1 VIQTG
6 DGLEIEYSAEAVT
19 EDVTV
24 EGAEED
30 DGKDANPTA
39 INRTVD
45 TVDLQLSAGQN
56 LVSIPAETGTVSLS
70 DLNTDHVETVY
81 AWDDGSWTGYAPG
94 DTTSDLQNLEG
105 GQGYVFVMSA
115 ADEIPVQAYNK
126 PGETGNGPAPLTDE
140 NIETG
145 WNLIGHYQEANQDRD
160 VALTELSG
168 SYDASNVLGEQ
179 TDGDFGPVTQLRPGE
194 GYWLYASQSDNYARS
209 PFAGP
214 VVSSLQ
220 VVEGDGSTNL
230 ETEADETVDISV
242 EVTDVDGVDTVT
254 ADLSNLNGASDVTL
268 SDSNNDDVYTTTKT
282 LDLSG
287 VTVGSQ
293 SVSVTATDAAA
304 DSTSSSVN
312 VEVVAT
318 GDLADGGSSSVG
330 STEVEAGESTS
341 QTLTLDVDGL
351 SADGNTDTVTVTLTG
366 ASTVS
371 SPGVSI
377 DGSSAGS
384 IEGSANVQ
392 KTNEITF
399 DVSADGSGT
408 YDGTFTVTATATYD
422 AAGMSHD
429 QTYSVT
435 DSDGDTLNSVV
446 LTGSVAD
453 TTGSDLKSTNTQT
466 GSATGVIDVQA
477 TASDNEGGDIYYVVV
492 ADGDPSPTASDIKS
506 GSAATGGSLQDSGS
520 FTDVSAGTQTAGQ
533 TVGSLGGG
541 TAVDVYYVQVDDAGN
556 AGSPVSDDV
565 TAGTA

>member
-1 VIQTG
+1 
-6 DGLEIEYSAEAVT
+6 
-19 EDVTV
+19 
-24 EGAEED
+24 
-30 DGKDANPTA
+30 
-39 INRTVD
+39 
-45 TVDLQLSAGQN
+45 
-56 LVSIPAETGTVSLS
+56 
-70 DLNTDHVETVY
+70 
-81 AWDDGSWTGYAPG
+81 
-94 DTTSDLQNLEG
+94 
-105 GQGYVFVMSA
+105 
-115 ADEIPVQAYNK
+115 
-126 PGETGNGPAPLTDE
+126 
-140 NIETG
+140 
-145 WNLIGHYQEANQDRD
+145 
-160 VALTELSG
+160 
-168 SYDASNVLGEQ
+168 
-179 TDGDFGPVTQLRPGE
+179 
-194 GYWLYASQSDNYARS
+194 
-209 PFAGP
+209 
-214 VVSSLQ
+214 
-220 VVEGDGSTNL
+220 
-230 ETEADETVDISV
+230 
-242 EVTDVDGVDTVT
+242 
-254 ADLSNLNGASDVTL
+254 
-268 SDSNNDDVYTTTKT
+268 
-282 LDLSG
+282 
-287 VTVGSQ
+287 
-293 SVSVTATDAAA
+293 
-304 DSTSSSVN
+304 
-312 VEVVAT
+312 
-318 GDLADGGSSSVG
+318 
-330 STEVEAGESTS
+330 VEAGESTS